1 MKPVPQFSPAMLQFF
16 LRAGAAYRVFS
27 DASDRKPQ
35 DIAMRF
41 RADMRRAARV
51 TAMEMEMAWM
61 GRLNRAEPRAKLW
74 AALKIDVADFGVR
87 LTDQGGQEVM
97 E

>member
-1 MKPVPQFSPAMLQFF
+1 
-16 LRAGAAYRVFS
+16 
-27 DASDRKPQ
+27 
-35 DIAMRF
+35 
-41 RADMRRAARV
+41 MRRAARI
-51 TAMEMEMAWM
+51 TATEIEFAWM